1 MYKPDERHGLEPF
14 GSSNER
20 ALKKRN
26 KKHAMENTRSN
37 HPFSSTAP
45 IDRNR
50 RTISSLDPYTPSG
63 FIISRSSVLKSTFAM
78 DAYAPGDS
86 ELMKRWRESCAMTT
100 LSTVMYDQVIQRNR
114 LDVQERALTVTV
126 TPGFTDKV

>member
-1 MYKPDERHGLEPF
+1 
-14 GSSNER
+14 
-20 ALKKRN
+20 
-26 KKHAMENTRSN
+26 
-37 HPFSSTAP
+37 
-45 IDRNR
+45 
-50 RTISSLDPYTPSG
+50 
-63 FIISRSSVLKSTFAM
+63 M
-78 DAYAPGDS
+78 DAYAPGDR